1 MSSSAAESGS
11 NPSKKPFDAIRA
23 IELLGSVKFGIIIL
37 LLLVAVSLAGMLI
50 TQYNVPGFEQY
61 VATLGPFRRQLY
73 DALGLYDIYGSWY
86 FRGLLM
92 LLSMNILMSSVEHL
106 PNTWKLISKPNLFPS
121 ERWIASQDVATHAS
135 IDGKPEEVLD
145 RLTAAC
151 RRVGLRRTRT
161 AAKDDIHYIFAES
174 GSWNRL
180 GAYAVHVALIT
191 IFVGGF
197 ITSQFSYSGR
207 MQLSPGEST
216 DRIDEIIY
224 QGELP
229 AIRYRRLP
237 FIVTCTDLE
246 QKLINPRGTLD
257 SANSMD
263 WLTSIEI
270 DDGSSKTRA
279 VIGLNAPFSYHGFRF
294 FHSTFQPIGK
304 ARSVTVAVTA
314 PNDSETITIK
324 RGETASLANGAKVRF
339 VDFRADLDLTRPSGN
354 ENSIDYRHPAAVLE
368 VTPPDGAAQTMIAVK
383 DSQTGDRPLNV
394 KGYSVRLTGFEKVS
408 ERHELVVRR
417 DPGAVVVYTG
427 SALLIGSLF
436 AVFLFSHRRVWFIVE
451 PQSNGGVRIVAGGNA
466 NRNHAAFVATFSRLW
481 TAILE
486 SGKSAK

>member
-23 IELLGSVKFGIIIL
+23 VEFLGSVKFGIVIL

-92 LLSMNILMSSVEHL
+92 ILSMNILMSSVEHL

-121 ERWIASQDVATHAS
+121 ERWIATQDATADVS
-135 IDGKPEEVLD
+135 IHGPTDEILD
-145 RLTAAC
+145 RLTTAC
-151 RRVGLRRTRT
+151 RGVGLRRITISAR
-161 AAKDDIHYIFAES
+161 DDDHYVFAQS
-174 GSWNRL
+174 GAWNRL

-191 IFVGGF
+191 IFAGGF

-237 FIVTCTDLE
+237 FVVTCTDLE
-246 QKLINPRGTLD
+246 QKLINPRGTLE

-304 ARSVTVAVTA
+304 ARSVSVAVTT
-314 PNDSETITIK
+314 PDGSETVTIR
-324 RGETASLANGAKVRF
+324 RGETATLSNGVKVRF
-339 VDFRADLDLTRPSGN
+339 VDFRADLDLTRSSGN

-368 VTPPDGAAQTMIAVK
+368 VTPQNGAAQTMIAVR
-383 DSQTGDRPLNV
+383 DSQTGERPLTI
-394 KGYSVRLTGFEKVS
+394 KGYAARLTGFEKVS
-408 ERHELVVRR
+408 ERHELVVRH

-427 SALLIGSLF
+427 SAMLIGSLL
-436 AVFLFSHRRVWFIVE
+436 AVFLFSHRRIWFIVKPE
-451 PQSNGGVRIVAGGNA
+451 PDGHVRVVAGGNA
-466 NRNHAAFVATFSRLW
+466 NRNQPAFASSFSRLW
-481 TAILE
+481 TAFLR
-486 SGKSAK
+486 SGRSAK